1 MTGLLRAALIAVLI
15 AVAPAPVF
23 AEASLNAYE
32 ASRAALLAVWEEL
45 PLTIRNVAL
54 TEGAPAGY
62 GDYVVHEGNSFRP
75 GETIHIYAEVLGYG
89 WRDNG
94 DGTVS
99 KLLDADLALVDASG
113 ATVAS
118 KPGFVTTDVK
128 SREKL
133 LESDL
138 AFNVTLTAFQPGV
151 DPVLLG
157 AFVDRALV
165 GVAFDRGAF
174 HTDPD
179 PPARVVQAL
188 DRHALVV
195 LPLAVALREVPL
207 LQPLKRR
214 RPVGHG

>member
-62 GDYVVHEGNSFRP
+62 GDYVVHEGNSFKP

-99 KLLDADLALVDASG
+99 KLLDADLALIDASG

-118 KPGFVTTDVK
+118 KQGFVTTDVK

-138 AFNVTLTAFQPGV
+138 AFNVTLTAFQPGAYKLEFTV
-151 DPVLLG
+151 H
-157 AFVDRALV
+157 DRAGGKDTV
-165 GVAFDRGAF
+165 FDVPVTLLAS
-174 HTDPD
+174 DA
-179 PPARVVQAL
+179 PAGTVSSEEA
-188 DRHALVV
+188 
-195 LPLAVALREVPL
+195 
-207 LQPLKRR
+207 
-214 RPVGHG
+214 RPSAASSAP

>member
-1 MTGLLRAALIAVLI
+1 MTIWPKALALAAIVAVSPM
-15 AVAPAPVF
+15 PAR
-23 AEASLNAYE
+23 AEASLTAYE
-32 ASRAALLAVWEEL
+32 ASRAALLAIWDEL

-54 TEGAPAGY
+54 TEGAPGGY
-62 GDYVVHEGNSFRP
+62 GDYTVHEGNSFKP

-118 KPGFVTTDVK
+118 KQGFVTTDVR

-138 AFNVTLTAFQPGV
+138 AFNVTLTAFQPGAYKLQFTV
-151 DPVLLG
+151 H
-157 AFVDRALV
+157 DRASGKDAV
-165 GVAFDRGAF
+165 FDVPVTLLAADAPVEPS
-174 HTDPD
+174 TSSEA
-179 PPARVVQAL
+179 PPAETSSST
-188 DRHALVV
+188 
-195 LPLAVALREVPL
+195 P
-207 LQPLKRR
+207 
-214 RPVGHG
+214 

>member
-1 MTGLLRAALIAVLI
+1 MTLPIKAAMLAALI
-15 AVAPAPVF
+15 AVAPAPAF
-23 AEASLNAYE
+23 AESSLNAYE
-32 ASRAALLAVWEEL
+32 ASRAALLAVWDDL

-62 GDYVVHEGNSFRP
+62 GDYAVHDGNSFKP

-138 AFNVTLTAFQPGV
+138 AFNVTLTAFQPGAYKLQFTV
-151 DPVLLG
+151 H
-157 AFVDRALV
+157 DRAGGKDAV
-165 GVAFDRGAF
+165 FDVPVTLLAA
-174 HTDPD
+174 DASAEQSSSE
-179 PPARVVQAL
+179 PPAA
-188 DRHALVV
+188 ASAST
-195 LPLAVALREVPL
+195 P
-207 LQPLKRR
+207 
-214 RPVGHG
+214 